1 MASLDNAE
9 HALVYPSG
17 SAAIYALLHLLRP
30 GDHFISCLEQY
41 GKNYDFVL
49 IPVVNVDGYQYSQVY
64 FEILNLIQKLSF
76 SGGTRMLFS
85 DYAESQA
92 MTVDFID
99 TTDIKQVEAGIKS
112 NTKASSNFKCSKLHH
127 FSKNNN

>member
-1 MASLDNAE
+1 MLMANSILN
-9 HALVYPSG
+9 
-17 SAAIYALLHLLRP
+17 
-30 GDHFISCLEQY
+30 
-41 GKNYDFVL
+41 
-49 IPVVNVDGYQYSQVY
+49 QVY
-64 FEILNLIQKLSF
+64 FKILKSLSIQKLFF

-112 NTKASSNFKCSKLHH
+112 NTKASFNFKCSKSHH

>member
-1 MASLDNAE
+1 
-9 HALVYPSG
+9 
-17 SAAIYALLHLLRP
+17 
-30 GDHFISCLEQY
+30 
-41 GKNYDFVL
+41 
-49 IPVVNVDGYQYSQVY
+49 
-64 FEILNLIQKLSF
+64 
-76 SGGTRMLFS
+76 MLFS

-112 NTKASSNFKCSKLHH
+112 NTKASSNFKCSKLQH